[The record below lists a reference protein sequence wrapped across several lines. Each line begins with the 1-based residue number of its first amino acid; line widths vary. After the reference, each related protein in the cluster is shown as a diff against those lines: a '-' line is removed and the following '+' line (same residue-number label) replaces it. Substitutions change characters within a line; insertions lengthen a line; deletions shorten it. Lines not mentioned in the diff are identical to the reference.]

1 MFSAYFTIELVVK
14 VVAQGFVL
22 GPKTYLADLANWLD
36 VFIVGAGLFDFVPTD
51 SEGGG
56 GASSLRA
63 LRVLRPLR
71 AVNKFPKLKALVVL
85 IGLCV
90 AKLTTAVGMNCFIFL
105 VFGILG
111 VQLYKG
117 VLPVAKCV
125 CVFVCV
131 NVVWCC
137 VWCAVCVCVCH
148 THTHAHLAGLPAENQ
163 PPLVLVLDASRA
175 LNRC

>member
-117 VLPVAKCV
+117 VLSVCGLSLSVCV
-125 CVFVCV
+125 CACACCVVVC
-131 NVVWCC
+131 VVWC
-137 VWCAVCVCVCH
+137 VSVCVTH
-148 THTHAHLAGLPAENQ
+148 THTHTLQGCLQ
-163 PPLVLVLDASRA
+163 RISLL
-175 LNRC
+175 